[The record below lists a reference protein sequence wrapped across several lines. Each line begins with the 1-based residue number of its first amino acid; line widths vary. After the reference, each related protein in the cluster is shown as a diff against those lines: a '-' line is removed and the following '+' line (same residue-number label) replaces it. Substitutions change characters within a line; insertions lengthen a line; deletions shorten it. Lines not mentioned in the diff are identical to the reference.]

1 MRLEEGMKKRE
12 DLGLEIKRIFY
23 NIVFDSTADCKAG
36 FNVRDKTK
44 KGDLKK
50 QFSGVRKAK
59 IRQTK
64 VGGSFWL
71 KIKNRLPLLRR
82 ACPS

>member
-1 MRLEEGMKKRE
+1 
-12 DLGLEIKRIFY
+12 
-23 NIVFDSTADCKAG
+23 
-36 FNVRDKTK
+36 VRDKTK

-82 ACPS
+82 GCPP